1 MRKDPGR
8 GAGGPKALI
17 SEEQYQLIRRTMPI
31 PCVDLVVENPAGEVL
46 LLRRANEPAKGQ
58 WWMPGG
64 RVNFGETREG
74 AAARKLQEECSLD
87 ALNVRELATRDLFLE
102 FPELGEL
109 SHAITTVF
117 RVDVARVGTVILDS
131 QSTASAWRRREDW
144 FREDLHPFVL
154 QSLRL
159 A

>member
-1 MRKDPGR
+1 MHRDPGR
-8 GAGGPKALI
+8 SGGGLKALI
-17 SEEQYQLIRRTMPI
+17 SDEQYQLIRRIMPI

-74 AAARKLQEECSLD
+74 AAARKLQEECSLS
-87 ALNVRELATRDLFLE
+87 ALSICELGTHDLFLE
-102 FPELGEL
+102 LPGAGES

-117 RVDVARVGTVILDS
+117 RIDVTHGGRVILDS
-131 QSTASAWRRREDW
+131 QSRASAWRLRRDW
-144 FREDLHPFVL
+144 FRQKLHPFVCQCL
-154 QSLRL
+154 NL